1 MKRLVSLFL
10 IAAISGGVYWVRT
23 QPAVSAEDR
32 LAVRQLVVTC
42 KTRKLGHGAVQ
53 ACDRVLEQSSL
64 KPGTRGDLLFHKAY
78 ALDTIRNDDAA
89 VAAYTEAEPLT
100 VNKRR
105 WVWNNRGWIH
115 VTAKRWE
122 DVARDANLVLSDQPE
137 LRDGAYYGALI
148 LLRARAQAMGD
159 KAAEHAIG
167 LRYLQD
173 TPVNHYALNRRIA
186 YLKNPYRPFPE
197 PDRSLTLLGDLT
209 RAIAHRPDKSELY
222 AMRVDALSQLGL
234 VALAVKEMNR
244 LGAIDAENPEQEP
257 VITTEQV
264 KKIYDELM
272 VHWIIHGLGYEEIQK
287 RISQPAKSADALWQ
301 RAKLKYLQGDVS
313 GALADGRAALEL
325 GPNDAKDR
333 SLVDMYERV
342 ERILSGTDLEFQG

>member
-1 MKRLVSLFL
+1 MNRLISLSL
-10 IAAISGGVYWVRT
+10 IAVICCGVYWIRA

-32 LAVRQLVVTC
+32 LAVRQLVETC
-42 KTRKLGHGAVQ
+42 KNIDLGHEAVQ

-64 KPGTRGDLLFHKAY
+64 KPGTRGDLLFYKAY

-122 DVARDANLVLSDQPE
+122 DVARDANLLLNDQPE
-137 LRDGAYYGALI
+137 LRDGAYYGALK
-148 LLRARAQAMGD
+148 LLRARAHAMGD
-159 KAAEHAIG
+159 KAQEHAIG

-186 YLKNPYRPFPE
+186 HLKDPARPFPE

-222 AMRVDALSQLGL
+222 AMRLDALSQLGL
-234 VALAVKEMNR
+234 LALAAKEMNR

-257 VITTEQV
+257 VISTDQV
-264 KKIYDELM
+264 KEVLDELK
-272 VHWIIHGLGYEEIQK
+272 VHWMSHRLGYEEVQK
-287 RISQPAKSADALWQ
+287 RISQPARDADALWL
-301 RAKLKYLQGDVS
+301 RAKLKYSMGDVS
-313 GALADGRAALEL
+313 GALADGRAALAR
-325 GPNDAKDR
+325 GPNDAEQR
-333 SLVDMYERV
+333 SLVDFYARV
-342 ERILSGTDLEFQG
+342 EATLQGTDLDLQD